1 MEVIKLIGVLIVIVG
16 FILKLD
22 TLAVVVVAGLATGLV
37 AGMSPMKILE
47 TLGTA
52 FITNRTATLF
62 ILTLPVIGI
71 CERNGLKDKA
81 VDFITSLKN
90 ATTGRL
96 IAIWQIIRT
105 LASAFSLRIGGH
117 PQFIRP
123 LINPMA
129 QAAAVVQYGK
139 LDEKTE
145 DDIKGMCAGSENYGN
160 FFAQNC
166 FMGSS
171 GTLLI
176 VSTLTEQGYPV
187 DALQIAGQ
195 SVPIAVFAVIVGVI
209 YALIF
214 DQILKRRFS
223 AGRNRR
229 KCNMTWT
236 VSTIVSEIF
245 YCIIGLF
252 FISNGVKALKDPDCS
267 KKHTTALF
275 WFILAFT
282 FIVGA
287 HLPRWITGACV
298 VLMAALTALRLVA
311 PSKSDVPQ
319 AAETRKAADK
329 TGYAVFIPP
338 LTLAVTAV
346 LVATFLKVLGANN
359 AIGIS
364 GTIALLV
371 ALLLFKTKP
380 SYAVTD
386 GTRLVDNVGVTGIL
400 PQVLAALGSLFTA
413 AGVGDVIAHG
423 VSAVI
428 PTGNLFAATAVYCV
442 SMALFTMIMGNGF
455 AAFSVITVGIGI
467 PFLIAQGANPVVIGA
482 LGLTAGYCGTLMT
495 PMAANFNI
503 VPVALLETKSKYAV
517 IKSQIPVALTMLV
530 IHILLMYFLAF

>member
-22 TLAVVVVAGLATGLV
+22 SLVVVVVAGLATGLV

-223 AGRNRR
+223 DR
-229 KCNMTWT
+229 KKQEEM
-236 VSTIVSEIF
+236 
-245 YCIIGLF
+245 
-252 FISNGVKALKDPDCS
+252 
-267 KKHTTALF
+267 
-275 WFILAFT
+275 
-282 FIVGA
+282 
-287 HLPRWITGACV
+287 
-298 VLMAALTALRLVA
+298 
-311 PSKSDVPQ
+311 
-319 AAETRKAADK
+319 
-329 TGYAVFIPP
+329 
-338 LTLAVTAV
+338 
-346 LVATFLKVLGANN
+346 
-359 AIGIS
+359 
-364 GTIALLV
+364 
-371 ALLLFKTKP
+371 
-380 SYAVTD
+380 
-386 GTRLVDNVGVTGIL
+386 
-400 PQVLAALGSLFTA
+400 
-413 AGVGDVIAHG
+413 
-423 VSAVI
+423 
-428 PTGNLFAATAVYCV
+428 
-442 SMALFTMIMGNGF
+442 
-455 AAFSVITVGIGI
+455 
-467 PFLIAQGANPVVIGA
+467 
-482 LGLTAGYCGTLMT
+482 
-495 PMAANFNI
+495 
-503 VPVALLETKSKYAV
+503 
-517 IKSQIPVALTMLV
+517 
-530 IHILLMYFLAF
+530 